1 MFVTWTAP
9 SIIMSD
15 QQSPSSSLNTTQPH
29 ADFAFI
35 NEQALYQ
42 RGVKERIFH
51 AVLFEVLG
59 ILFATPLAMWMTK
72 KPALSM
78 AALSAVISGMA
89 MLWNMIFNWIF
100 DMLQRRYHF
109 RRNLWVRA
117 LHACCFEIGLIIM
130 VVPLVAW
137 WVNTTLWHALVVDI
151 GLVLFF
157 LPYSFFYNLIY
168 DNIRLKLMKGQQPP
182 LDKP

>member
-1 MFVTWTAP
+1 VQQTHY
-9 SIIMSD
+9 D
-15 QQSPSSSLNTTQPH
+15 QKNVSSTTTN
-29 ADFAFI
+29 FELI
-35 NEQALYQ
+35 NEQALYA
-42 RGVKERIFH
+42 RSIKERLFH
-51 AVLFEVLG
+51 AILFEVLG
-59 ILFATPLAMWMTK
+59 IIFATPLAMWLTK

-89 MLWNMIFNWIF
+89 MLWNMFFNWIF
-100 DMLQRRYHF
+100 DTLQRKLQF
-109 RRNLWVRA
+109 RRNIWIRI

-137 WVNTTLWHALVVDI
+137 WVETTLWHALVVDI

-168 DNIRLKLMKGQQPP
+168 DKCRLWLMLRKQN
-182 LDKP
+182 KK

>member
-1 MFVTWTAP
+1 
-9 SIIMSD
+9 MSD
-15 QQSPSSSLNTTQPH
+15 ISTEKRPATQPDI
-29 ADFAFI
+29 DFELVD
-35 NEQALYQ
+35 EQALYQ
-42 RGVKERIFH
+42 RSLKERIFH
-51 AVLFEVLG
+51 AILFEILG
-59 ILFATPLAMWMTK
+59 IIFATPLAMWLTK

-89 MLWNMIFNWIF
+89 MLWNMLFNWLF
-100 DMLQRRYHF
+100 DVLQRRLHF
-109 RRNLWVRA
+109 RRGILIRI

-137 WVNTTLWHALVVDI
+137 WIETTLWHALVVDI

-168 DNIRLKLMKGQQPP
+168 DKCRLLIMRKQAKQNKQ
-182 LDKP
+182 

>member
-1 MFVTWTAP
+1 MSKMQSDNP
-9 SIIMSD
+9 SI
-15 QQSPSSSLNTTQPH
+15 NTHT
-29 ADFAFI
+29 DFEFI
-35 NEQALYQ
+35 SEQALYQ
-42 RGVKERIFH
+42 RSLKERIFH
-51 AVLFEVLG
+51 AVLFEILG

-100 DMLQRRYHF
+100 DVLQRKYHF
-109 RRNLWVRA
+109 RRNLWIRI

-151 GLVLFF
+151 RLALFF
-157 LPYSFFYNLIY
+157 LPYSFFYNPIFHKV
-168 DNIRLKLMKGQQPP
+168 RLASTMRKQRA
-182 LDKP
+182 LDDT

>member
-1 MFVTWTAP
+1 
-9 SIIMSD
+9 MSD
-15 QQSPSSSLNTTQPH
+15 TSSQKHLHPDSKIEF
-29 ADFAFI
+29 DYI
-35 NEQALYQ
+35 SEQALYQ
-42 RGVKERIFH
+42 RSLKERIFH
-51 AVLFEVLG
+51 ATLFEILG
-59 ILFATPLAMWMTK
+59 IIFATPLAMWLTK

-89 MLWNMIFNWIF
+89 MLWNMLFNWIF
-100 DMLQRRYHF
+100 DVLQRRLHF
-109 RRNLWVRA
+109 RRGFWIRI

-137 WVNTTLWHALVVDI
+137 WVDTTLWHALVVDI

-168 DNIRLKLMKGQQPP
+168 DKCRLLIMRNKAKQGRL
-182 LDKP
+182 

>member
-1 MFVTWTAP
+1 MQ
-9 SIIMSD
+9 SD
-15 QQSPSSSLNTTQPH
+15 HSTLNKPT
-29 ADFAFI
+29 DFEFI

-42 RGVKERIFH
+42 RGLRERVFH

-59 ILFATPLAMWMTK
+59 IAFATPLAMWMTQ

-89 MLWNMIFNWIF
+89 MFWNMVFNWIF
-100 DMLQRRYHF
+100 DVLQRKYHF
-109 RRNLWVRA
+109 RRNVWIRIV
-117 LHACCFEIGLIIM
+117 HACCFEIGLIIM

-168 DNIRLKLMKGQQPP
+168 DKVRLILMKRRSAD
-182 LDKP
+182 LDNT

>member
-1 MFVTWTAP
+1 
-9 SIIMSD
+9 MSKM
-15 QQSPSSSLNTTQPH
+15 QSDNPSLNAHT
-29 ADFAFI
+29 DFEFI
-35 NEQALYQ
+35 SEQALYQ
-42 RGVKERIFH
+42 RSLKERIFH
-51 AVLFEVLG
+51 AVLFEILG

-100 DMLQRRYHF
+100 DVLQRKYHF
-109 RRNLWVRA
+109 RRNIWIRM

-168 DNIRLKLMKGQQPP
+168 DKVRLGLLKRRHNA
-182 LDKP
+182 LDNS

>member
-1 MFVTWTAP
+1 
-9 SIIMSD
+9 MSD
-15 QQSPSSSLNTTQPH
+15 TSSQKPLDAKSKIEFDYISEQTLFQRSL
-29 ADFAFI
+29 
-35 NEQALYQ
+35 
-42 RGVKERIFH
+42 KERIFH
-51 AVLFEVLG
+51 ATLFEILG
-59 ILFATPLAMWMTK
+59 IIFATPLAMWLTK

-89 MLWNMIFNWIF
+89 MLWNMLFNWIF
-100 DMLQRRYHF
+100 DVLQRRLHF
-109 RRNLWVRA
+109 RRGILIRI

-137 WVNTTLWHALVVDI
+137 WIETTLWHALVVDI

-168 DNIRLKLMKGQQPP
+168 DKCRLLIMRKQAKQNKQCQ
-182 LDKP
+182 

>member
-1 MFVTWTAP
+1 MSDSSTPNSTNTAP
-9 SIIMSD
+9 D
-15 QQSPSSSLNTTQPH
+15 VELEYLDEH
-29 ADFAFI
+29 
-35 NEQALYQ
+35 ALYQ
-42 RGVKERIFH
+42 RSLRERIFH
-51 AVLFEVLG
+51 ATLFEIFG
-59 ILFATPLAMWMTK
+59 IIFATPLAMWLTK

-100 DMLQRRYHF
+100 DVLQRRLHF
-109 RRNLWVRA
+109 RRGFWIRI

-137 WVNTTLWHALVVDI
+137 WVDTTLWHALVVDI

-168 DNIRLKLMKGQQPP
+168 DKCRLLMMRKRAKQRRI
-182 LDKP
+182 

>member
-1 MFVTWTAP
+1 MQEIHTNTSTTA
-9 SIIMSD
+9 
-15 QQSPSSSLNTTQPH
+15 QTQTD
-29 ADFAFI
+29 DFDLI

-42 RGVKERIFH
+42 RSLKERIFH
-51 AVLFEVLG
+51 ATLFEILG
-59 ILFATPLAMWMTK
+59 IIFATPLAMWLTK

-89 MLWNMIFNWIF
+89 MLWNMVFNWLF
-100 DMLQRRYHF
+100 DHLQSKLHF
-109 RRNLWVRA
+109 HRSLWMRVV
-117 LHACCFEIGLIIM
+117 HACCFEIGLIIM

-168 DNIRLKLMKGQQPP
+168 DKCRLALMRREQKR
-182 LDKP
+182 KSK